1 MSNALAGRF
10 FTLRQALLILG
21 ILELM
26 VLLLLLLI
34 IIINIH

>member
-21 ILELM
+21 ILDLM
-26 VLLLLLLI
+26 VLLLLL